1 MGRERREAN
10 PTSSVPGRINEEM
23 EYKRSD
29 RVADL
34 LKKEIADLVFR
45 RVKDPRVAG
54 VTISGVEVSD
64 DLKHARVFYCVMG
77 QSANEDA
84 KKNAASGLDKA
95 RGFVRQELGRR
106 LSLRYIPQLQ
116 FQYDNS
122 FEYGDKIE
130 KLLKELHKDE

>member
-1 MGRERREAN
+1 
-10 PTSSVPGRINEEM
+10 M
-23 EYKRSD
+23 EYRRSD

-54 VTISGVEVSD
+54 ITISGVEVSG
-64 DLKHARVFYCVMG
+64 DLKQARVYFCVMG
-77 QSANEDA
+77 RNAGDDAQKSAALGLEKA
-84 KKNAASGLDKA
+84 K
-95 RGFVRQELGRR
+95 GFIRMELGRR
-106 LSLRYIPQLQ
+106 LSLRYVPRIQ
-116 FQYDNS
+116 FEYDTS